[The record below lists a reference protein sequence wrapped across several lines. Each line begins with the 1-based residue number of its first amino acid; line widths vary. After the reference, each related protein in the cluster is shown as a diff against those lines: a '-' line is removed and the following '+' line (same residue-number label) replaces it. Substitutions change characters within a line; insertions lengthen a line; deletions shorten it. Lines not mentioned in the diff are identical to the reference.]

1 MYPSTDA
8 RQLSILLRIS
18 SELDIVGDVT
28 ATVES
33 PADLL
38 AWASLLPQPTVCAW
52 RAHSG
57 KRYLQAT
64 AAHDRLPVHGRI
76 TAVLSADQHS
86 QFWNEALQDHELQ
99 PGEER
104 LLRLTNLTRAWE
116 TMPLVPET

>member
-1 MYPSTDA
+1 MYPSADA

-28 ATVES
+28 ATVEN

-38 AWASLLPQPTVCAW
+38 AWATLLPQPIICAW

-76 TAVLSADQHS
+76 TAVLAADQHS
-86 QFWNEALQDHELQ
+86 QFWNEALQQHELK
-99 PGEER
+99 PGEEQ
-104 LLRLTNLTRAWE
+104 LLSIANLNRAWE
-116 TMPLVPET
+116 TMPLVPEA